1 MSCLRALYFLMILPV
16 LSLAT
21 ATAAWS
27 DIGRVKSA
35 AGAASVERNGQ
46 AIPAVPGLALQEAD
60 TLVTGKDGALGVT
73 FVDNSRFSAGP
84 NSRVELSRF
93 RFNATTLDGQF
104 DTRLQSGSLAIIS
117 GQIAKK
123 TPDAMKIR
131 TPSSILGVRGTE
143 FVVEASQ

>member
-1 MSCLRALYFLMILPV
+1 MSCLRVLFVLLLLPLLSIL
-16 LSLAT
+16 SAAT
-21 ATAAWS
+21 ATA
-27 DIGRVKSA
+27 DIGRVKSVGGTA
-35 AGAASVERNGQ
+35 TIERSGES
-46 AIPAVPGLALQEAD
+46 IPAEPGLVLQEAD
-60 TLVTGKDGALGVT
+60 VLVTGADGKMGVT

-84 NSRVELSRF
+84 NSRIELSKF

-104 DTRLQSGSLAIIS
+104 DTRLQRGSVAIIS

-143 FVVEASQ
+143 FVVEAGE

>member
-1 MSCLRALYFLMILPV
+1 MRCLRTLFLLILLPLFSI
-16 LSLAT
+16 LS

-27 DIGRVKSA
+27 DIGRVKNAS
-35 AGAASVERNGQ
+35 GAAAVERDGQ
-46 AIPAVPGLALQEAD
+46 AIPAVPGLALQAED
-60 TLVTGKDGALGVT
+60 TLVTGANGKLGVT

-84 NSRVELSRF
+84 NSRIELSKF
-93 RFNATTLDGQF
+93 RFNATTHDGQF
-104 DTRLQSGSLAIIS
+104 DTRLQQGSVAIIS

-143 FVVEASQ
+143 FVVEVGQ

>member
-1 MSCLRALYFLMILPV
+1 MLCLRAFCILILLPV
-16 LSLAT
+16 LSIWSAS
-21 ATAAWS
+21 AAWS

-35 AGAASVERNGQ
+35 SGAASIERNGEE
-46 AIPAVPGLALQEAD
+46 IPAAPGLALLESDA
-60 TLVTGKDGALGVT
+60 LVTGSDGKLGVT

-93 RFNATTLDGQF
+93 RFNATTHDGQF
-104 DTRLQSGSLAIIS
+104 DTRLQRGTLAIVS
-117 GQIAKK
+117 GDIAKK

-143 FVVEASQ
+143 FIVEAAE

>member
-1 MSCLRALYFLMILPV
+1 MSWLRSLYLLLILPV
-16 LSLAT
+16 LAIT
-21 ATAAWS
+21 AASPAWS

-35 AGAASVERNGQ
+35 SGAASVERNGQ